1 MRAVNLL
8 PTDLRGASK
17 ATAERGAGPEA
28 TGGAGAFVVLGVL
41 AAAVAGTAGFVLTD
55 NTIKQRNADLTEISA
70 QATALESQA
79 AQLKPFAD
87 YDTMAKARVQ
97 TVRDLAGSRFD
108 WEQALRDLSRAVPAD
123 VSLTSLTGDISTG
136 AGGGGSP
143 LRSAISAPAITL
155 TGCAPG
161 QTQVARLMARL
172 NNIDGVTRVSL
183 SRSVRRRRSLRPPR
197 ASTDELELRKSQP
210 CGVGKPPSFEV
221 VVFFEKDAAAVAATP
236 TTSTGSVSA
245 TPTDPDRVGHSGR
258 RRGHDFRFHHD
269 RAAPGRGHPV
279 SRTLRIL
286 IVAVVA
292 FGAVGGYWKLVL
304 APKRAQVAEL
314 DQQIATQQAK
324 LAQTQSLIATYQGA
338 KDEYKANY
346 ATVARLGKAVPT
358 NDDTRSLVVQL
369 DTAAKRSNVDFDS
382 ININGGGGEG
392 ASVAPGAVN
401 AGAFSAMPFSFAFT
415 GDFSTL
421 GDFFSRL
428 ERFVS
433 LQR

>member
-55 NTIKQRNADLTEISA
+55 NHIKQRNADLTEVSA
-70 QATALESQA
+70 QATALQSQA

-87 YDTMAKARVQ
+87 YETMAKARVQ

-123 VSLTSLTGDISTG
+123 VSLTQLSGDISSG
-136 AGGGGSP
+136 AGGGGST
-143 LRSAISAPAITL
+143 LRTAIAAPAITL

-183 SRSVRRRRSLRPPR
+183 SRSVAAEVTS
-197 ASTDELELRKSQP
+197 AGQGSTDELELRKSQP

-236 TTSTGSVSA
+236 TTSTGSVSETPTPTPTA
-245 TPTDPDRVGHSGR
+245 TP
-258 RRGHDFRFHHD
+258 
-269 RAAPGRGHPV
+269 AA
-279 SRTLRIL
+279 
-286 IVAVVA
+286 
-292 FGAVGGYWKLVL
+292 
-304 APKRAQVAEL
+304 
-314 DQQIATQQAK
+314 
-324 LAQTQSLIATYQGA
+324 
-338 KDEYKANY
+338 
-346 ATVARLGKAVPT
+346 
-358 NDDTRSLVVQL
+358 
-369 DTAAKRSNVDFDS
+369 
-382 ININGGGGEG
+382 GEG
-392 ASVAPGAVN
+392 TTSASTTTEQPQGGAT
-401 AGAFSAMPFSFAFT
+401 P
-415 GDFSTL
+415 
-421 GDFFSRL
+421 
-428 ERFVS
+428 
-433 LQR
+433 